1 MKTAKK
7 PVKSTPKPAEAGFYK
22 TEEEAVAAKVRL
34 VETMLANANWESFK
48 KAAK

>member
-7 PVKSTPKPAEAGFYK
+7 AIKPSLEPKKAGFYK

-34 VETMLANANWESFK
+34 VENMLANANWESFK
-48 KAAK
+48 KTTK